1 MKLAVVGSP
10 GFIDRSYQAS
20 TETLFGQCGNNT
32 GNLVFWY
39 AFQSHVSAQE
49 KKFFSFHFNPA
60 EVNKCDAV
68 VLMYANHINP
78 NFDLGPFLDSLD
90 GINVPII
97 ALGLGLDAE
106 LDAGVAALPKGSVE
120 YLRLLASKT
129 ESIGLRGEQTQRAL
143 LDIGIENT
151 CVLGCVSN
159 FITPDLR
166 GKLRPWENKP
176 VGKILLCNHNYSR
189 ATYPLN
195 AAINMA
201 FPNAFVE
208 NVVQAPL
215 ELLKIARNDADLGAD
230 VDHARLHDFLAPL
243 VNPKRSL
250 ESLVQSVSAY
260 YDTGGWLEKAKA
272 YDLAL
277 GTRMH
282 GNMVALQAGTPTL
295 FCVHD
300 ARTDELCDTMRLP
313 AIRADGLLSNLEDA
327 LERCLSS
334 DAIDAYLV
342 RREELFEQYLTF
354 LAQANLKITPMLK
367 TLHATPPARA

>member
-1 MKLAVVGSP
+1 MKLAIVGSP

-20 TETLFGQCGNNT
+20 TETLFDRCGNNT

-39 AFQSHVSAQE
+39 AFQSHVLAQE
-49 KKFFSFHFNPA
+49 KKFFPFHFDPA

-68 VLMYANHINP
+68 VIMYADHVNP
-78 NFDLGPFLDSLD
+78 NIDLGPYLLDSLD
-90 GINVPII
+90 AINVPII
-97 ALGLGLDAE
+97 ALGLGLQAT
-106 LDAGVAALPKGSVE
+106 LDTSVAALPKGSVE

-166 GKLRPWENKP
+166 SRLRPWENKP
-176 VGKILLCNHNYSR
+176 VEKILLCNHNYSR

-195 AAINMA
+195 VIINMT

-208 NVVQAPL
+208 NVIQAPL
-215 ELLKIARNDADLGAD
+215 DLLKIARNDADLGTD
-230 VDHARLHDFLAPL
+230 VDYSRLHDFLAPL
-243 VNPKRSL
+243 VNPARSM
-250 ESLVQSVSAY
+250 ESLLQSVSAY
-260 YDTGGWLEKAKA
+260 FDTGGWLEKANA
-272 YDLAL
+272 YDLAI

-313 AIRADGLLSNLEDA
+313 AIRVDGLQSNLEDV
-327 LERCLSS
+327 LGHCLSS
-334 DAIDAYLV
+334 DAIDSYLV
-342 RREELFEQYLTF
+342 RREELYEQYLTF

-367 TLHATPPARA
+367 SLHATG